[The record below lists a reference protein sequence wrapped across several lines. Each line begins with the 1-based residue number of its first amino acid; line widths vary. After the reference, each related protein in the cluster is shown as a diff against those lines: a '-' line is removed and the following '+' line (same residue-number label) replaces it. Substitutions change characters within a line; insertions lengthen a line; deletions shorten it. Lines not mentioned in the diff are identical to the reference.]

1 MKSLS
6 LKIGIYDALE
16 EQDQD
21 YYSFDLYQSH
31 LAIFGGAMSGKT
43 TILKT
48 ILIRIHQLLTNYE
61 EEIYDLKQEIEY
73 LRSVG
78 SLVILDKKCKKLQD
92 RIDKAVEYNKEIIK
106 ALLSC
111 CSYEKDKV
119 EDMLYEQQNI
129 LESKGE

>member
-1 MKSLS
+1 MKKLIYSQEDVDLILS
-6 LKIGIYDALE
+6 LK
-16 EQDQD
+16 EQD
-21 YYSFDLYQSH
+21 
-31 LAIFGGAMSGKT
+31 
-43 TILKT
+43 
-48 ILIRIHQLLTNYE
+48 YE